1 MVENGAGLYLEN
13 SDTTPEKLFDMINS
27 LVQDKTKME
36 AIQNAAF
43 KMAKFDGVQNI
54 IKQIKSAIGSKN

>member
-36 AIQNAAF
+36 AIQNAAS

>member
-1 MVENGAGLYLEN
+1 
-13 SDTTPEKLFDMINS
+13 MINS